1 VRAIKIVGRQRR
13 PAYVALVPGV
23 GRGALARVLRAAD
36 SFAVQPA
43 WIAELDKLSEG
54 RSHTLGAYYRP
65 WK

>member
-1 VRAIKIVGRQRR
+1 VW
-13 PAYVALVPGV
+13 
-23 GRGALARVLRAAD
+23 RGALDRVLRDAD